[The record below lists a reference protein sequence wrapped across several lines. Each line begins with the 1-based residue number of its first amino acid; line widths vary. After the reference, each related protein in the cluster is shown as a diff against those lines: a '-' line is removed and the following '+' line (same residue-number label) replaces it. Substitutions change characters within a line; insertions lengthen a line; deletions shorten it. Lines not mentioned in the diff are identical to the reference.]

1 MIEPPEALFRRKA
14 CFIFQ
19 LKSDFRRQTRYNNSV
34 DLGYLYGIEVQRPP
48 CWLIHFSF
56 SATDCLSWEI

>member
-48 CWLIHFSF
+48 C
-56 SATDCLSWEI
+56 